1 MISEKEKI
9 EAYRQELIKAEENG
23 TYLVYRKDV
32 REMDDEEI
40 KVAYSNMKNYL
51 SDMRTHH

>member
-9 EAYRQELIKAEENG
+9 ESYRKELIKAEENG

-40 KVAYSNMKNYL
+40 KETYSNMKNYI

>member
-1 MISEKEKI
+1 MLSEKEKI
-9 EAYRQELIKAEENG
+9 EAYRQELIHAEENG
-23 TYLVYRKDV
+23 KYHVYKKDV
-32 REMDDEEI
+32 REMDDEKI

>member
-9 EAYRQELIKAEENG
+9 EAYRQELIKAEEND